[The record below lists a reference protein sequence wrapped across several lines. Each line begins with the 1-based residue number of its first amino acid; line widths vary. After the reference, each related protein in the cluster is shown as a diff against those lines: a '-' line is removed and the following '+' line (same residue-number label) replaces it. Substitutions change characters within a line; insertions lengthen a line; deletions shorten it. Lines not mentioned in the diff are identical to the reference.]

1 MKRIIFIFLALLM
14 AVSCV
19 SCNRSSD
26 AGEPIT
32 ELDWER
38 MKTGDFDN
46 FTGERRENNSLY
58 GETVVS
64 FWQDGDQWRNRMV
77 QNGKLVSQS
86 GQFMIDGKLV
96 YCVYNTSTHKWEKQ
110 AENKAPYPY
119 PFKGM
124 NYNFNLFTYDEEKCV
139 YVYRQSAGEQSFTE
153 EEVLSGQADMI
164 FRFVDGKCVYSKNPK
179 VLPHIGTI
187 DVVEVEVSNY
197 GTTVVPIPSLDDIV
211 DAPAK

>member
-19 SCNRSSD
+19 SCNGSSD

-38 MKTGDFDN
+38 MKTGEFDN

-64 FWQDGDQWRNRMV
+64 FWQDGKQWRNRMV
-77 QNGKLVSQS
+77 QNGQLISQS
-86 GQFMIDGKLV
+86 GQFMINGELV
-96 YCVYNTSTHKWEKQ
+96 YCIYNTGTHKWEKQ
-110 AENKAPYPY
+110 AQNKDPYAY

-124 NYNFNLFTYDEEKCV
+124 PYNFSLFTYDEERGL
-139 YVYRQSAGEQSFTE
+139 YVYTQRDVDPSFTE
-153 EEVLSGQADMI
+153 EQILSGEADMI
-164 FRFVDGKCVYSKNPK
+164 FKFVDGKCVYSKNPK
-179 VLPHIGTI
+179 ILPHVGTV

-197 GTTVVPIPSLDDIV
+197 GKTVVPVPDLDDIV